1 MEILKLT
8 LSAFG
13 GGVIAA
19 FVTHWLAFYRET
31 KRDREQRKREF
42 RGYLA
47 ELRSRMER
55 LPDRDDNAGEMFEE
69 FLKLI
74 HAFHREKAKVACDF
88 RPTGEFRSLC
98 DKLGRLRYHEIL
110 VNPGRRE
117 PRAVIAD
124 AIDELIEFTSESGG
138 EGKSL

>member
-1 MEILKLT
+1 MEILKLL
-8 LSAFG
+8 LSALG

-19 FVTHWLAFYRET
+19 FVTHWLAFNREN

-55 LPDRDDNAGEMFEE
+55 LPDRDDKVGEMFEE
-69 FLKLI
+69 FLKLL
-74 HAFHREKAKVACDF
+74 HTFHRERAKVACDF
-88 RPTGEFRSLC
+88 EPVEEFRKLC

-110 VNPGRRE
+110 VNPGRKE

-124 AIDELIEFTSESGG
+124 AIDELIEFTSETGG